1 MISVGITANPFNE
14 RALNFARIIYDRL
27 KDRVELTVASDT
39 AGPLGLP
46 GEPIEDLRVD
56 VLLALGGDGS
66 LLYVLHRTDCPVLG
80 INTGTVG
87 FLTEVDPEYD
97 TLDGALERV
106 VRGAYICEDR
116 MKLATRVGDR
126 NLPDAV
132 NEVVV
137 HTGQVARMRT
147 FEVAIDGK
155 PLGRLRADGIILA
168 TPTGSTSYALS
179 TGGPILDPAVD
190 AIVLT
195 AIAPYSAG
203 LRPMVV
209 APLREISVRPVEED
223 RETVVVVDG
232 HREERLPRGT
242 HVVCYRSARRARLI
256 RFSSHFFQRL
266 QAKSLI
272 PWSLESRSHA
282 DLPPPP

>member
-1 MISVGITANPFNE
+1 MIAVGITANPFNE
-14 RALNFARIIYDRL
+14 RALNYARLIYDRL
-27 KDRVELTVASDT
+27 KDRVDLSVARDT
-39 AGPLGLP
+39 AGALGLP
-46 GEPIEDLRVD
+46 GVHIEELKVD

-87 FLTEVDPEYD
+87 FLAEVDPETD
-97 TLDGALERV
+97 SLDGALERV
-106 VRGAYICEDR
+106 VRGAYLCEDR
-116 MKLATRVGDR
+116 MKLATRVGEH

-137 HTGQVARMRT
+137 HSGQVARMRT
-147 FEVAIDGK
+147 FDISVDGK
-155 PLGRLRADGIILA
+155 PLGRIRADGVILA

-179 TGGPILDPAVD
+179 TGGPVVDPSLD

-195 AIAPYSAG
+195 AIAPYSG
-203 LRPMVV
+203 NVRPLVI
-209 APLREISVRPVEED
+209 APLREVWVRPVEED
-223 RETVVVVDG
+223 RDTVVVVDG
-232 HREERLPRGT
+232 HREERIPRGGG
-242 HVVCYRSARRARLI
+242 VRCYRSARRARLI

-272 PWSLESRSHA
+272 PWGLPPNRA
-282 DLPPPP
+282 DLPTPP

>member
-1 MISVGITANPFNE
+1 MISVGVTANPFNE
-14 RALNFARIIYDRL
+14 KALNLARIIHDRL
-27 KDRVELTVASDT
+27 KDRVELSVARDT
-39 AGPLGLP
+39 ASALGLP
-46 GEPIEDLRVD
+46 GEPIEDMRVD

-66 LLYVLHRTDCPVLG
+66 LLYVLHRTECPVLG

-87 FLTEVDPEYD
+87 FLTEVDPDYD

-132 NEVVV
+132 NEVVI
-137 HTGQVARMRT
+137 HTAQVARMRT

-155 PLGRLRADGIILA
+155 PLGRLRADGVILA
-168 TPTGSTSYALS
+168 TPTGSTSYSLS
-179 TGGPILDPAVD
+179 TGGPVVDPAID
-190 AIVLT
+190 ATVLT
-195 AIAPYSAG
+195 AIAPYSAFA
-203 LRPMVV
+203 RPLVV

-232 HREERLPRGT
+232 HREERLPRGMD
-242 HVVCYRSARRARLI
+242 VKCYRSARRARLI

-266 QAKSLI
+266 QAKALI
-272 PWSLESRSHA
+272 PWALTGNRA
-282 DLPPPP
+282 DLPPPT